1 MMTAKEFNKSV
12 VPMNGKLYRYA
23 FRFLENSDEAQDA
36 VQEVFVKLWKIR
48 DQMSKVNN
56 IEAFAVRIT
65 RNYCLDKIKTKH
77 TVSLDV
83 NDYFKDRISE
93 GADPQEELV
102 KSDTMRELGRI
113 VAELPEPQRSVIR
126 MRDVEGYSNEEVG
139 EILGLT
145 PGNVRVVLSRAR
157 KKIRE
162 SFIKLYH
169 GTETGNQLVAEI
181 L

>member
-1 MMTAKEFNKSV
+1 MTANEFNKNV
-12 VPMNGKLYRYA
+12 VPLNPKLFRYA
-23 FRFLENSDEAQDA
+23 YRFLEDRDDAQDA
-36 VQEVFVKLWKIR
+36 VQEVFVKLWRMR
-48 DQMSKVNN
+48 DQVREVRNL
-56 IEAFAVRIT
+56 EAFAVRIT

-77 TVSLDV
+77 TVSMDV
-83 NDYFKDRISE
+83 NDYFKDRVSDTS
-93 GADPQEELV
+93 DPHEELE
-102 KSDTMRELGRI
+102 KSDSMKVLGQI
-113 VAELPEPQRSVIR
+113 LEELPEPQKSVIK

-162 SFIKLYH
+162 SFIQLYH
-169 GTETGNQLVAEI
+169 GAEPDKQIVAEI

>member
-1 MMTAKEFNKSV
+1 MTANEFNTTV
-12 VPMNGKLYRYA
+12 VPMNPKLFRYA
-23 FRFLENSDEAQDA
+23 YRFLEDRDEAQDA
-36 VQEVFVKLWKIR
+36 VQEVFVKLWRMR
-48 DQMSKVNN
+48 DKMKEVNN
-56 IEAFAVRIT
+56 IEAFAVRVT
-65 RNYCLDKIKTKH
+65 RNYCLDKIKTRH

-93 GADPQEELV
+93 SSNPEEQLHQ
-102 KSDTMRELGRI
+102 SDTMKELGRMME
-113 VAELPEPQRSVIR
+113 ELPEPQRSVIR

-162 SFIKLYH
+162 SFIQLYH
-169 GTETGNQLVAEI
+169 GTESDTQFVAEI

>member
-1 MMTAKEFNKSV
+1 MTAEEFNTSV
-12 VPMNGKLYRYA
+12 VPMNARLFRYA
-23 FRFLENSDEAQDA
+23 YRFLEDRDDAQDA
-36 VQEVFVKLWKIR
+36 VQEVFVKLWKMR
-48 DQMSKVNN
+48 DQMTEVIN

-83 NDYFKDRISE
+83 NEYFKDRISDMS
-93 GADPQEELV
+93 DPQEQLV
-102 KSDTMRELGRI
+102 KSDTMKELGRL
-113 VAELPEPQRSVIR
+113 VQELPEPQRSVLR
-126 MRDVEGYSNEEVG
+126 LRDVEGYSNEEVG

-162 SFIKLYH
+162 SFIQLYY
-169 GTETGNQLVAEI
+169 GTESNNRLVAEI

>member
-1 MMTAKEFNKSV
+1 MTARDFNSSV
-12 VPMNGKLYRYA
+12 VTLIAMLFRYA
-23 FRFLENSDEAQDA
+23 YRFLEDRDEAQDA
-36 VQEVFVKLWKIR
+36 VQEVFVKLWRMR
-48 DQMSKVNN
+48 DQMKDVRN

-65 RNYCLDKIKTKH
+65 RNYCLDQIKTKH

-83 NDYFKDRISE
+83 NDYFKNRISDMS
-93 GADPQEELV
+93 DPQEQLE
-102 KSDTMRELGRI
+102 KSDTMKELGRL
-113 VAELPEPQRSVIR
+113 VRELPEPQRSVIR

-162 SFIKLYH
+162 SFIQLYH
-169 GTETGNQLVAEI
+169 GTESNKRLIAEI

>member
-1 MMTAKEFNKSV
+1 MTATEFNTKV

-23 FRFLENSDEAQDA
+23 FRFLEDSDEAQDA
-36 VQEVFVKLWKIR
+36 VQEVFVKLWRKREQMKDIR
-48 DQMSKVNN
+48 N

-65 RNYCLDKIKTKH
+65 RNYCLDKIKTTH

-83 NDYFKDRISE
+83 NDYFKDRISDMS
-93 GADPQEELV
+93 DPQEQLE
-102 KSDTMRELGRI
+102 KSDTMKELGRI
-113 VAELPEPQRSVIR
+113 VQELPEPQRSVLR

-139 EILGLT
+139 EMLGLT

-162 SFIKLYH
+162 SFTQLYH
-169 GTETGNQLVAEI
+169 GTESNNRLVTEI

>member
-1 MMTAKEFNKSV
+1 MTAKEFNISV
-12 VPMNGKLYRYA
+12 VPMNPKLFRYA
-23 FRFLENSDEAQDA
+23 YRFLEDRDEAQDA
-36 VQEVFVKLWKIR
+36 VQEVFVKLWRMR
-48 DQMSKVNN
+48 DKMNEVKN

-83 NDYFKDRISE
+83 NDYFKDRISD
-93 GADPQEELV
+93 ASDPQEVLE
-102 KSDTMRELGRI
+102 KSDTMKELGRMMR
-113 VAELPEPQRSVIR
+113 ELPEPQRSVIR

-162 SFIKLYH
+162 SFIQLYH
-169 GTETGNQLVAEI
+169 GTESDSRFVTEI

>member
-1 MMTAKEFNKSV
+1 MTAEEFNTSV
-12 VPMNGKLYRYA
+12 VPMNPKLFRYA
-23 FRFLENSDEAQDA
+23 YRFLENRDEAQDA
-36 VQEVFVKLWKIR
+36 VQEVFVKLWRMR
-48 DQMSKVNN
+48 DQMGEVKN

-65 RNYCLDKIKTKH
+65 RNHCLDQIKSKH

-83 NDYFKDRISE
+83 NDYFKDRISDMS
-93 GADPQEELV
+93 DPHQEME
-102 KSDTMRELGRI
+102 KSDSMRELGRI
-113 VAELPEPQRSVIR
+113 VEELPEPQRSVIR
-126 MRDVEGYSNEEVG
+126 LRDVEGYSNEEVG

-162 SFIKLYH
+162 SFIQLYH
-169 GTETGNQLVAEI
+169 GTESNNRLVAEI

>member
-1 MMTAKEFNKSV
+1 MTAEEFNTSV
-12 VPMNGKLYRYA
+12 VPMNAKLFRYA
-23 FRFLENSDEAQDA
+23 YRFLEDRDDAQDA
-36 VQEVFVKLWKIR
+36 VQEVFVKLWRMR
-48 DQMSKVNN
+48 DKMKDVNN

-83 NDYFKDRISE
+83 NDYFKDKISDMS
-93 GADPQEELV
+93 DPQEQLV
-102 KSDTMRELGRI
+102 KSDTMKELGRL
-113 VAELPEPQRSVIR
+113 VHELPEPQRSVLR

-162 SFIKLYH
+162 SFIQLYH
-169 GTETGNQLVAEI
+169 GTESNNRLVTEI

>member
-1 MMTAKEFNKSV
+1 MTASEFNTNV
-12 VPMNGKLYRYA
+12 VPMNPKLFRYA
-23 FRFLENSDEAQDA
+23 YRFLEDRDDAQDA
-36 VQEVFVKLWKIR
+36 VQEVFVKLWKMR
-48 DQMSKVNN
+48 DSMKDIKN
-56 IEAFAVRIT
+56 IEAFAIRIT

-83 NDYFKDRISE
+83 NDYFKDRLSDSR
-93 GADPQEELV
+93 DPHEELEQ
-102 KSDTMRELGRI
+102 SDTMKELGRI
-113 VAELPEPQRSVIR
+113 MQELPEPQRSVIR

-145 PGNVRVVLSRAR
+145 PGNVRVLLSRAR

-162 SFIKLYH
+162 SFIHLYY
-169 GTETGNQLVAEI
+169 GKEADNRLAAKI